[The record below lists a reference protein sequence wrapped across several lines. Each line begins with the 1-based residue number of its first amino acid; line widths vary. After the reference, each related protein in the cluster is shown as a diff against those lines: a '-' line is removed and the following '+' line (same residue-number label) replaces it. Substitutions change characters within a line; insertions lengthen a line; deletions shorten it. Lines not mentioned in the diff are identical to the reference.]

1 MVEAINH
8 SNTQVTVFSQEE
20 VPRAG
25 AGRVGCLR
33 EVKAELCLEEWDRFR

>member
-25 AGRVGCLR
+25 AGRVSCLR